1 MGINLDTREL
11 RYALLHCKNVIVA
24 GSASGDPSTKK
35 GLKQIGCF
43 GPFCFTE
50 VVNSHPLLV
59 GGDQDVGADNASHAT
74 FRSCPESPAHRGDNC
89 VGSALNG
96 IDSALSH

>member
-35 GLKQIGCF
+35 GLKQKSCF
-43 GPFCFTE
+43 SPFCFAGL
-50 VVNSHPLLV
+50 VNSHPLLA
-59 GGDQDVGADNASHAT
+59 GEDQDVRADNVPHT
-74 FRSCPESPAHRGDNC
+74 NFGSCPDSPSHRGDNC
-89 VGSALNG
+89 VGSA
-96 IDSALSH
+96 